1 MRNGLAVAIFLVA
14 ALAFVAFN
22 SLFVVSQTELALKTQ
37 FGDPVLPV
45 VSSPGL
51 AFKMPFVQNV
61 IFFDKRILEI
71 DTAVPE
77 EVITSDRK
85 RIVVDAFARYRIADA
100 LRYYQAVGTEAIAKQ
115 RLSSIMNSSL
125 RGVLGQ
131 KTLAALLTSER
142 SSLMTSIRDQLRTE
156 AAGLGIDVVDVRI
169 RRADL
174 PQSNLEPVF
183 GRMQTERQREAA
195 GFRAAGDEEAQR
207 VKSAA
212 DREVTIIKANA
223 TRKADILHGEG
234 DAERNRILGDAY
246 GRDPEFFAFY
256 RSLKAYEQS
265 MTGNNTTMV
274 ISPDSP
280 FFKYFQRG
288 QTGGR

>member
-1 MRNGLAVAIFLVA
+1 MRNILGVVVFVIL

-22 SLFVVSQTELALKTQ
+22 SLFVVSQTELALITQ
-37 FGDPVLPV
+37 FGDPVRV
-45 VSSPGL
+45 VKTPGL
-51 AFKMPFVQNV
+51 AFKTPFVQTV

-71 DTAVPE
+71 DTAEPE

-100 LRYYQAVGTEAIAKQ
+100 LRYYQAVGTEAIARQ

-142 SSLMTSIRDQLRTE
+142 SSLMTSIRDQLRAE

-288 QTGGR
+288 QSGKQ

>member
-1 MRNGLAVAIFLVA
+1 MRNTLGIVLFVLAA
-14 ALAFVAFN
+14 AAFVAFN
-22 SLFVVSQTELALKTQ
+22 SLFVVSQTEQALITQ
-37 FGDPVLPV
+37 FGDPVRV
-45 VSSPGL
+45 IKTPGL
-51 AFKMPFVQNV
+51 AFKTPFVQTV
-61 IFFDKRILEI
+61 IIFDRRILEI
-71 DTAVPE
+71 DTAEPE

-100 LRYYQAVGTEAIAKQ
+100 LRYYQAVGTEAIARQ

-142 SSLMTSIRDQLRTE
+142 SSLMRSIRDQLKTE
-156 AAGLGIDVVDVRI
+156 AAGLGIEVVDVRI

-223 TRKADILHGEG
+223 TRKADILRGEG

-265 MTGNNTTMV
+265 MTGDNTTMV

-288 QTGGR
+288 QSGGR